1 MEDYIFLII
10 AVVISIFAA
19 INKNRKAKMEDLP
32 VEEGQESLVAERR
45 NRLMDE
51 LWGEDFMEE
60 DEAPKPQPMR
70 VQPLAKPAIVVAKEN
85 MEVRSGLDFKRPQF
99 KSTLPE
105 RIKRPSISS
114 TPRQREDLE
123 PMVVEEET
131 NPYLEE
137 FSLRKAVVYS
147 IILEPKY
154 QD

>member
-32 VEEGQESLVAERR
+32 LEEEEALESERR
-45 NRLMDE
+45 NRFMDE
-51 LWGEDFMEE
+51 LLGEDFLEE

-70 VQPLAKPAIVVAKEN
+70 VQPLPKPAIVKAKEN
-85 MEVRSGLDFKRPQF
+85 MDVRSGLDYKRPRF

-105 RIKRPSISS
+105 RIKRPSIASA
-114 TPRQREDLE
+114 PRQKEDLE
-123 PMVVEEET
+123 LLVEEEET
-131 NPYLEE
+131 SAYLED

-147 IILEPKY
+147 IILEPRY
-154 QD
+154 EA